1 MQDSIETAEDVSLLI
16 SPPEQSILTSID
28 ILPTIDS
35 PNVNN
40 VHGEKPRASQ
50 KKRALDPEHDPSKF
64 DPSPEKGGRRRR
76 KEKIVEPIPSHLTRE
91 MRLQQRLRRQA
102 QLLG

>member
-50 KKRALDPEHDPSKF
+50 KNVLLIQNTIPQSLTHRQKKAVVS
-64 DPSPEKGGRRRR
+64 
-76 KEKIVEPIPSHLTRE
+76 VEMKKL
-91 MRLQQRLRRQA
+91 
-102 QLLG
+102 